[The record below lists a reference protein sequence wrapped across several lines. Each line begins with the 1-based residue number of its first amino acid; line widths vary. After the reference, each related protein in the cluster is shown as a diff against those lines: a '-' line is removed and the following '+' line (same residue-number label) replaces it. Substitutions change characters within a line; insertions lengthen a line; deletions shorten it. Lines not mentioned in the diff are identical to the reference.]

1 MGTRTDSAN
10 TKKAGAK
17 SEMTIALSYRGLL
30 DILHKNHDTTTLDIM
45 AHLRSFDRPID
56 DPREMHLQEVSGFW
70 RMTMELVLRTYLHIN
85 LGVGILL
92 LSMLVMLSWPIYFL
106 VVSFSAGWSNMTA
119 RSRDAELRYAE
130 EMARASYADPALET
144 PTASTTPANDNDKVV
159 RRVVYEEAKVGT
171 KGNSK

>member
-1 MGTRTDSAN
+1 MGTRTDSTN

-17 SEMTIALSYRGLL
+17 SEMTVALAYRGLL
-30 DILHKNHDTTTLDIM
+30 DILHKNHDTTTTDIM
-45 AHLRSFDRPID
+45 SHLRSFDRVID

-92 LSMLVMLSWPIYFL
+92 LSMLMIISWPIYFL
-106 VVSFSAGWSNMTA
+106 VVSFSAGWSGMTA
-119 RSRDAELRYAE
+119 RTREAELRYAE
-130 EMARASYADPALET
+130 ELARAGYADPALE
-144 PTASTTPANDNDKVV
+144 PTAPANDNDKVV